1 MILNFFFILN
11 KKNYYIYINLRW
23 NGTKKGVV
31 ESVQSVTPS
40 ITSIMEVCNTSG
52 TVANENL
59 ILSNGGEYGSHTMI
73 KFLYVIGQSQ
83 NIDY

>member
-1 MILNFFFILN
+1 
-11 KKNYYIYINLRW
+11 
-23 NGTKKGVV
+23 
-31 ESVQSVTPS
+31 
-40 ITSIMEVCNTSG
+40 MEVCNTSG

-59 ILSNGGEYGSHTMI
+59 ILSNGGEYGSQTMI